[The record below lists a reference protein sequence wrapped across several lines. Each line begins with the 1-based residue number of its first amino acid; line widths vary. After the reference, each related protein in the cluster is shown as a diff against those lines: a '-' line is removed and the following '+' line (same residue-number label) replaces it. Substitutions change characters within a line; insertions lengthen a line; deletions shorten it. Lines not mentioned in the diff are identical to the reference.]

1 MYMAAESLAMI
12 VLRRIPVLIVLASYL
27 FANTLA
33 SSWHDHGDCCRVSGA
48 EQHHEHDDGDHDH
61 HHHGGYCQHH
71 DDDDALT
78 APHSC
83 AVCDFLALAPLPAA
97 PVGLIP
103 GGDVVSPIALCPLL
117 RLSQRVAGTHLP
129 RGPPA

>member
-1 MYMAAESLAMI
+1 MT

-33 SSWHDHGDCCRVSGA
+33 SSWHDHGDCCHVSGA
-48 EQHHEHDDGDHDH
+48 EHHDEHDHGDHDH
-61 HHHGGYCQHH
+61 HHHGSNVQHY
-71 DDDDALT
+71 DNDDALT
-78 APHSC
+78 APHTC

-103 GGDVVSPIALCPLL
+103 GGDVVSPIALCSLP
-117 RLSQRVAGTHLP
+117 RLTRRAAGTHLP
-129 RGPPA
+129 RGPPAVS